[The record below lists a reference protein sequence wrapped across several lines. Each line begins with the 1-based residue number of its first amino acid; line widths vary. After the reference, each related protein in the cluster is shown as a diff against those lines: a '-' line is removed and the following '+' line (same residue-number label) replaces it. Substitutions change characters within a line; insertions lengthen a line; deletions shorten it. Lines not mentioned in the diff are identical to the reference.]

1 MVTLTR
7 TSPRPHPQG
16 YICSFPWDTQVVSD
30 IETSPWGSICF
41 PWRGQRGPVIRSEL
55 DPTPLRYK
63 LVCVYARAERAVNNK
78 RVMPNMKP
86 NRGADT
92 LHSFLF
98 VLYESMCSQS
108 IKSQWERQTRLW
120 ENVRNR
126 SDGRRHQLHVAFLFC
141 FVLLFDT
148 HIKIFC
154 EKLRSTSKFFFTAQ
168 PL

>member
-41 PWRGQRGPVIRSEL
+41 LWRGQRGAVIRSEL

-63 LVCVYARAERAVNNK
+63 LVRVYARAEHAVNNK

-86 NRGADT
+86 SRGADT

-108 IKSQWERQTRLW
+108 IKSQ
-120 ENVRNR
+120 
-126 SDGRRHQLHVAFLFC
+126 
-141 FVLLFDT
+141 
-148 HIKIFC
+148 
-154 EKLRSTSKFFFTAQ
+154 
-168 PL
+168 